1 MRFSKTVSICITV
14 FLMVSVSSVV
24 SKTAVKHGADINK
37 LKISEQIGA
46 PIIAPE
52 IYGHF
57 SEHLGRCIYGGIWV
71 GEDSDIPN
79 VKGIRKDVLDA
90 LRNLNVPVLRWP
102 GGCFADEYHWKD
114 GIGPKDQR
122 PEIVNTHWGMVTEDN
137 SFGTHEFMRLCE
149 LLDCEAYIAGNVGS
163 GTPEE
168 MMDWVEY
175 LTFAGK
181 SEMANLRRKN
191 GREEPWDVKYFGV
204 GNENWGCGGNMTPEY
219 YSDIYKRY
227 QTYVKNYPGS
237 RVKKIACGPNSWDTH
252 WMEVL
257 MRNCRGK
264 MDAISL
270 HYYIMTGGWGNK
282 GSAVD
287 FEEKDWFKLMDN
299 ALKVRDLLAAHIEIM
314 DKYDPDKSIGLYV
327 DEWGTWW
334 NRQPG
339 SKPGFLYQ
347 QNTIRDAVS
356 AGIFLNEFNKH
367 AKRVKMA
374 NIAQTVNVLQ
384 AMILTKQEKMIL
396 TPTYHVFEMYKHHQG
411 AELVN
416 SSLQARSYSLGGE
429 NLPALNVSASKT
441 DNGIYV
447 TICNINHQS
456 GEKISIEVEGRDI
469 ADVSGRTLTANKI
482 NSHNT
487 FSSPGN
493 VQPTALNDVQ
503 IKGNTLS
510 LELPAKSVSAFTV
523 KQKN

>member
-1 MRFSKTVSICITV
+1 MSKPLV
-14 FLMVSVSSVV
+14 
-24 SKTAVKHGADINK
+24 
-37 LKISEQIGA
+37 
-46 PIIAPE
+46 IAPE

-57 SEHLGRCIYGGIWV
+57 AEHLGRCIYGGIWV
-71 GEDSDIPN
+71 GEESDIPN
-79 VKGIRKDVLDA
+79 VKGIPKDVLEA
-90 LRNLNVPVLRWP
+90 LRQLNIPVLRWP

-181 SEMANLRRKN
+181 SEMANLRRQN
-191 GREEPWDVKYFGV
+191 GRKEPWDVKYFGV

-219 YSDIYKRY
+219 YSDVYKRY

-237 RVKKIACGPNSWDTH
+237 RVKKIACGPNSWDTR

-270 HYYIMTGGWGNK
+270 HYYIMTGGWGDK
-282 GSAVD
+282 GSATE
-287 FEEKDWFKLMDN
+287 FGENDWFTLMDN
-299 ALKVRDLLAAHIEIM
+299 ALKVRDLLAAHIKIM
-314 DKYDPDKSIGLYV
+314 DKYDPDNKVELYV
-327 DEWGTWW
+327 DEWGAWW

-347 QNTIRDAVS
+347 QNTVRDAVS
-356 AGIFLNEFNKH
+356 AGIFLNEFNRH
-367 AKRVKMA
+367 CERVKMA

-384 AMILTKQEKMIL
+384 AMILTKGEQMIL
-396 TPTYHVFEMYKHHQG
+396 TPTYHVFEMFKHHQG
-411 AELVN
+411 GELMDTR
-416 SSLQARSYSLGGE
+416 LQTSAYGLDGKK
-429 NLPALNVSASKT
+429 LPALNVSASKT
-441 DNGIYV
+441 EDGIYITV
-447 TICNINHQS
+447 CNLNHNS
-456 GEKISIEVEGRDI
+456 EEKVSIEIEGGDI
-469 ADVSGRTLTANKI
+469 SDVSGRTLTADKI
-482 NSHNT
+482 NSCNT
-487 FSSPGN
+487 FRSPEN
-493 VQPTALNDVQ
+493 VKPSPLEAEKVR
-503 IKGNTLS
+503 GRTLT
-510 LELPAKSVSAFTV
+510 LELPSKSVSAFVV
-523 KQKN
+523 KQE